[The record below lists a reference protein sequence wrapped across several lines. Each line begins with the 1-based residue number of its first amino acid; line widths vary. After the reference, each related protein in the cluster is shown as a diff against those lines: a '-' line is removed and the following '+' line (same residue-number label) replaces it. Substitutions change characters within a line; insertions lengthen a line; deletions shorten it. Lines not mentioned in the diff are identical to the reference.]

1 MEMRLLLADD
11 EKELTDA
18 LSMILNYNKFTTDCV
33 YNGQDALDY
42 AMSGE
47 YDGIILD
54 VMMPRM
60 DGVEVLRRLRQAGIT
75 TPVLML
81 TAKSQLRDKV
91 EGLDAGADDYLPKP
105 FETEE
110 LLARIRAMAR
120 RGSAVFTPD
129 TLIFGDL
136 SLDRKSFEL
145 KCGGES
151 VRLANKEF
159 QMMELM
165 MTNPKVVIST
175 ERFMDRVWGFD
186 SDSEMNVVWAYVS
199 YLRKKLQTLGSRV
212 ELTALRGRGYMLED
226 IGA

>member
-1 MEMRLLLADD
+1 MRLLLADD

-18 LSMILNYNKFTTDCV
+18 LSMILNYNKFITDCV

-226 IGA
+226 SGA

>member
-54 VMMPRM
+54 VMMPKL

-226 IGA
+226 SGA

>member
-1 MEMRLLLADD
+1 MRLLLADD

-226 IGA
+226 SGV

>member
-1 MEMRLLLADD
+1 MRLLLADD

>member
-18 LSMILNYNKFTTDCV
+18 LSMILNYNKFITDCV

-54 VMMPRM
+54 VMMPKL

-226 IGA
+226 SGA

>member
-1 MEMRLLLADD
+1 MRLLLADD

-54 VMMPRM
+54 VMMPKL

-226 IGA
+226 SGA

>member
-1 MEMRLLLADD
+1 MRLLLADD

-18 LSMILNYNKFTTDCV
+18 LSMILNYNKCTTDCV

-226 IGA
+226 SGA

>member
-226 IGA
+226 SGV

>member
-1 MEMRLLLADD
+1 MRLLLADD

-18 LSMILNYNKFTTDCV
+18 LSVILNYNKFTTDCV

-226 IGA
+226 SGA

>member
-1 MEMRLLLADD
+1 MRLLLADD

-226 IGA
+226 SGA

>member
-1 MEMRLLLADD
+1 MRLLLADD

-18 LSMILNYNKFTTDCV
+18 LAMILSYNKYSTDCV

-42 AMSGE
+42 ALSGE

-54 VMMPRM
+54 VMMPKL
-60 DGVEVLRRLRQAGIT
+60 DGFEVLRRLRDNGVTA
-75 TPVLML
+75 PVLML

-120 RGSAVFTPD
+120 RGNAAFTPD
-129 TLIFGDL
+129 ILSFGDI
-136 SLDRKSFEL
+136 SLDRKTFEL
-145 KCGGES
+145 KCGSEN

-165 MTNPKVVIST
+165 MTNPKQVIST
-175 ERFMDRVWGFD
+175 ERFMDRVWGYD

-199 YLRKKLQTLGSRV
+199 YLRKKLQSIGSRV

-226 IGA
+226 TGA

>member
-1 MEMRLLLADD
+1 MRLLLADD

-18 LSMILNYNKFTTDCV
+18 LSVILNYNKYTVEAV

-42 AMSGE
+42 ALSGE

-54 VMMPRM
+54 VMMPKL
-60 DGVEVLRRLRQAGIT
+60 DGFEVLRRLRDNGVTA
-75 TPVLML
+75 PVLML

-120 RGSAVFTPD
+120 RGNAAFTPD
-129 TLIFGDL
+129 ILSFGDI
-136 SLDRKSFEL
+136 SLDRKTFEL
-145 KCGGES
+145 KCGSEN

-165 MTNPKVVIST
+165 MTNPKQVIST
-175 ERFMDRVWGFD
+175 ERFMDRVWGYD

-199 YLRKKLQTLGSRV
+199 YLRKKLQSIGSRV

-226 IGA
+226 TGA

>member
-1 MEMRLLLADD
+1 MRLLLADD

-18 LSMILNYNKFTTDCV
+18 LSMILTYNKYSVDCV

-42 AMSGE
+42 ALGGE

-54 VMMPRM
+54 VMMPKM
-60 DGVEVLRRLRQAGIT
+60 DGFEVLRQLRAANIT

-120 RGSAVFTPD
+120 RGGAAFTPD
-129 TLIFGDL
+129 NLTFGDL
-136 SLDRKSFEL
+136 ELDRKSFEL
-145 KCGGES
+145 RCGGES

-165 MTNPKVVIST
+165 MTNPKQVIST
-175 ERFMDRVWGFD
+175 ERFMDRVWGYD

-199 YLRKKLQTLGSRV
+199 YLRKKLQSIGSTV

-226 IGA
+226 KGA

>member
-1 MEMRLLLADD
+1 MDMHLLLADD

-18 LSMILNYNKFTTDCV
+18 LSMILNYNKYSTDCV

-42 AMSGE
+42 ALSGE

-54 VMMPRM
+54 VMMPKM
-60 DGVEVLRRLRQAGIT
+60 DGVEVLRRLRQSGIT

-226 IGA
+226 SGA

>member
-1 MEMRLLLADD
+1 MRLLLADD

-42 AMSGE
+42 AISGE

-226 IGA
+226 SGA

>member
-1 MEMRLLLADD
+1 MAMRLLLADD

-18 LSMILNYNKFTTDCV
+18 LSMILTYNKYSVDCV

-42 AMSGE
+42 ALGGE

-54 VMMPRM
+54 VMMPKM
-60 DGVEVLRRLRQAGIT
+60 DGFEVLRQLRAANIT

-120 RGSAVFTPD
+120 RGGAAFTPD
-129 TLIFGDL
+129 NLTFGDL
-136 SLDRKSFEL
+136 ELDRKSFEL
-145 KCGGES
+145 RCGGEN

-165 MTNPKVVIST
+165 MTNPKQVIST
-175 ERFMDRVWGFD
+175 ERFMDRVWGYD

-199 YLRKKLQTLGSRV
+199 YLRKKLQSIGSTV

-226 IGA
+226 KGA

>member
-226 IGA
+226 SGA

>member
-1 MEMRLLLADD
+1 MRLLLADD

-18 LSMILNYNKFTTDCV
+18 LSVILNYNKFTTDCV

-54 VMMPRM
+54 VMMPKL

-226 IGA
+226 SGA

>member
-1 MEMRLLLADD
+1 MRLLLADD

-18 LSMILNYNKFTTDCV
+18 LAMILSYNKYSTDCV

-42 AMSGE
+42 ALSGE

-54 VMMPRM
+54 VMMPRL
-60 DGVEVLRRLRQAGIT
+60 DGFEVLRRLRDNGVTA
-75 TPVLML
+75 PVLML

-120 RGSAVFTPD
+120 RGNAAFTPD
-129 TLIFGDL
+129 ILSFGDI
-136 SLDRKSFEL
+136 SLDRKTFEL
-145 KCGGES
+145 KCGSEN

-165 MTNPKVVIST
+165 MTNPKQVIST
-175 ERFMDRVWGFD
+175 ERFMDRVWGYD

-199 YLRKKLQTLGSRV
+199 YLRKKLQSIGSRV

-226 IGA
+226 TGA

>member
-18 LSMILNYNKFTTDCV
+18 LSVILNYNKFTTDCV

-75 TPVLML
+75 TQVLML

-91 EGLDAGADDYLPKP
+91 AGLDAGADDYLPKP

-226 IGA
+226 SGA

>member
-1 MEMRLLLADD
+1 MRVLLADD

-18 LSMILNYNKFTTDCV
+18 LAMILSYNKYSTDCV

-42 AMSGE
+42 ALSGE

-54 VMMPRM
+54 VMMPKL
-60 DGVEVLRRLRQAGIT
+60 DGFEVLRRLRDNGVTA
-75 TPVLML
+75 PVLML

-120 RGSAVFTPD
+120 RGNAAFTPD
-129 TLIFGDL
+129 ILSFGDI
-136 SLDRKSFEL
+136 SLDRKTFEL
-145 KCGGES
+145 KCGSEN

-165 MTNPKVVIST
+165 MTNPKQVIST
-175 ERFMDRVWGFD
+175 ERFMDRVWGYD

-199 YLRKKLQTLGSRV
+199 YLRKKLQSIGSRV

-226 IGA
+226 TGA

>member
-1 MEMRLLLADD
+1 MRLLLADD

-18 LSMILNYNKFTTDCV
+18 LSMILNYNKFITDCV

-54 VMMPRM
+54 VMMPKL

-226 IGA
+226 SGA

>member
-1 MEMRLLLADD
+1 MRLLLADD

-18 LSMILNYNKFTTDCV
+18 LSMILNYNKFITDCV

-54 VMMPRM
+54 VMMPKL

-226 IGA
+226 SGV

>member
-1 MEMRLLLADD
+1 
-11 EKELTDA
+11 
-18 LSMILNYNKFTTDCV
+18 
-33 YNGQDALDY
+33 
-42 AMSGE
+42 MSGE

-175 ERFMDRVWGFD
+175 ERFMCSPSPTPTPFFSPR
-186 SDSEMNVVWAYVS
+186 WASCRCSCSPIMWRCSAAATSTSPAIWPNPSLWNKPGVNRPEQK
-199 YLRKKLQTLGSRV
+199 LRAVFLPFTHSPAG
-212 ELTALRGRGYMLED
+212 RGR
-226 IGA
+226 

>member
-18 LSMILNYNKFTTDCV
+18 LSMILNYNKFITDCV

-226 IGA
+226 SGA

>member
-1 MEMRLLLADD
+1 MRLLLADD

-18 LSMILNYNKFTTDCV
+18 LSMILNYNKYSTDCV

-42 AMSGE
+42 ALSGE

-54 VMMPRM
+54 VMMPKM
-60 DGVEVLRRLRQAGIT
+60 DGVEVLRRLRQSGIT

-120 RGSAVFTPD
+120 RGGAAFTPD
-129 TLIFGDL
+129 TLSFGDL
-136 SLDRKSFEL
+136 SLDRKTFEL
-145 KCGGES
+145 RCGDES

-165 MTNPKVVIST
+165 MTNPKQVIST

-199 YLRKKLQTLGSRV
+199 YLRKKLQSINSGV
-212 ELTALRGRGYMLED
+212 ELTALRGRGYILEET
-226 IGA
+226 GA

>member
-1 MEMRLLLADD
+1 MRLLLADD

-18 LSMILNYNKFTTDCV
+18 LSVILNYNKFTTDCV

-54 VMMPRM
+54 VMMPKL

-75 TPVLML
+75 TQVLML

-91 EGLDAGADDYLPKP
+91 AGLDAGADDYLPKP

-226 IGA
+226 SGA

>member
-42 AMSGE
+42 AISGE

-226 IGA
+226 SGA